1 MRNLA
6 AAVFG
11 IILMFV
17 VSLLQRRESVRTR
30 MERRVPYVLRILL
43 FVALFFVI
51 LYFGVPASTDQGG
64 FLYAE
69 F

>member
-1 MRNLA
+1 
-6 AAVFG
+6 
-11 IILMFV
+11 MFI